1 LFILCSGSNKEHGKQ
16 QPQQLDQDQPSAQQ
30 AAELAQMMAMGY
42 LPGLDPAY
50 LSYLYPGLPGFF
62 PGMSAMPMLQ
72 PGLLPGESMLKVVRH
87 SFLTQENDRLW
98 LINLYIF

>member
-1 LFILCSGSNKEHGKQ
+1 
-16 QPQQLDQDQPSAQQ
+16 
-30 AAELAQMMAMGY
+30 MMAIGY

-50 LSYLYPGLPGFF
+50 LSYMYPGLPGFF

-87 SFLTQENDRLW
+87 SF
-98 LINLYIF
+98 